1 MSAWLSDAFIQHY
14 LVLGVTHKQVLYPS
28 CSNMVLGKQFFEGV
42 ACGGGGGGLQS
53 KNTTFP
59 LVTP

>member
-1 MSAWLSDAFIQHY
+1 MITCLRGFLMHLFSIG

-28 CSNMVLGKQFFEGV
+28 YSNMVLGKQFFEGV
-42 ACGGGGGGLQS
+42 TCGGGGGLQS
-53 KNTTFP
+53 TFP

>member
-1 MSAWLSDAFIQHY
+1 MSAWLSDAFIQHC
-14 LVLGVTHKQVLYPS
+14 LILGVTHKQVLYLS
-28 CSNMVLGKQFFEGV
+28 YSNMVLGKQFFEGV
-42 ACGGGGGGLQS
+42 AYGGGGGLQS

>member
-1 MSAWLSDAFIQHY
+1 MSAWLSDAFIHY
-14 LVLGVTHKQVLYPS
+14 CLVLGVTHKQVLYPS
-28 CSNMVLGKQFFEGV
+28 YSNMVLGKQFFEGV
-42 ACGGGGGGLQS
+42 ACGGSGGLQS